1 MKITVKKEENL
12 IGRHRPARGK
22 EYPRLTGQEKIS
34 RHDGAHPSSQPVGG
48 RGRQISVSWR
58 LARDTW

>member
-12 IGRHRPARGK
+12 IGRHKPARGK
-22 EYPRLTGQEKIS
+22 KDSLDKKEKIS

-58 LARDTW
+58 LARATW